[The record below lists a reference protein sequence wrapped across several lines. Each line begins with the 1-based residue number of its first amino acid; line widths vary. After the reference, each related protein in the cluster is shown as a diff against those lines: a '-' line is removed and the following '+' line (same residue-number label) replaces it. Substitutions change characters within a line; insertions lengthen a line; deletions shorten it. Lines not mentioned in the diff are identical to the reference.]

1 MEYDFFSVPN
11 DPKKK
16 SEVLN
21 LFKPNF
27 SITINPKGDIQKIP
41 RAILDIEHDFI
52 ELRHINTS
60 KNLSH
65 SAKNRSDAILE
76 SKGITKAN
84 IELSKQIMKIINI
97 GVKNDINYENSNK
110 SNNKSETFNYVNTSY
125 YPKLSVTLSPTNIQ
139 LNPDIINR
147 FKSIISLDNEKAKR
161 KKLYETYNLYGMYIP
176 IQFILGGRYNIFI
189 EAKNEDENIQKL
201 QDFKNKTNFFI
212 SEQKIDFQYNNNQI
226 NKINNTNENIRANVE
241 IEGGTINPKNIEE
254 WKRSFNLHNIEII
267 EYLNLEKIYKFCG
280 DDNISEQIEK
290 LEENIII
297 EQEMINKEREQ
308 QLIDNMKELEITI
321 GILIENESKRE
332 NLMKAFKYIYS
343 NSSKKSKDRL
353 LITKILK
360 LSDENIKVNVKIVN
374 IMDNYFIKK
383 CDGFILA
390 PNITDKNS
398 LDVIADY
405 AKMINNNTKEDNP
418 ILLIA
423 KKSHFKNGLSENDL
437 IQACNK
443 FKIKSYIE
451 NSKSLENDNFKNN
464 IESLIQSCSDIVHNK
479 QDKTGNVY
487 QLENSNKES
496 KRFCF

>member
-11 DPKKK
+11 DPTKK

-65 SAKNRSDAILE
+65 SAKN
-76 SKGITKAN
+76 
-84 IELSKQIMKIINI
+84 
-97 GVKNDINYENSNK
+97 INYENSNK

-147 FKSIISLDNEKAKR
+147 FKSIISLDNEKDKR

-201 QDFKNKTNFFI
+201 QDFKNKTNFFV

-254 WKRSFNLHNIEII
+254 WKRSFN
-267 EYLNLEKIYKFCG
+267 
-280 DDNISEQIEK
+280 
-290 LEENIII
+290 
-297 EQEMINKEREQ
+297 
-308 QLIDNMKELEITI
+308 
-321 GILIENESKRE
+321 
-332 NLMKAFKYIYS
+332 
-343 NSSKKSKDRL
+343 
-353 LITKILK
+353 
-360 LSDENIKVNVKIVN
+360 
-374 IMDNYFIKK
+374 
-383 CDGFILA
+383 
-390 PNITDKNS
+390 
-398 LDVIADY
+398 
-405 AKMINNNTKEDNP
+405 
-418 ILLIA
+418 
-423 KKSHFKNGLSENDL
+423 
-437 IQACNK
+437 
-443 FKIKSYIE
+443 
-451 NSKSLENDNFKNN
+451 
-464 IESLIQSCSDIVHNK
+464 
-479 QDKTGNVY
+479 
-487 QLENSNKES
+487 
-496 KRFCF
+496 

>member
-11 DPKKK
+11 DPTKK

-147 FKSIISLDNEKAKR
+147 FKSIISLDNEKDKR

-201 QDFKNKTNFFI
+201 QDFKNKTNFFV

-308 QLIDNMKELEITI
+308 QLIDNMEKLEITI
-321 GILIENESKRE
+321 GLLIESKKE

-343 NSSKKSKDRL
+343 NSSKESKNRL
-353 LITKILK
+353 EITKILK
-360 LSDENIKVNVKIVN
+360 LSDENIKVNVKIIN